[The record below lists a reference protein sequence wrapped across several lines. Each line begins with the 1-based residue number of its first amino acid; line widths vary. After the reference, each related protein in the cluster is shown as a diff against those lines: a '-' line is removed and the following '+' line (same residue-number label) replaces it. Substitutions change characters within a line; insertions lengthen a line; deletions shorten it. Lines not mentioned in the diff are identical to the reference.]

1 MSDEIR
7 MSKTVSVVLPMEQ
20 RAWLVRQAADR
31 AVATGER
38 ASVSEVV
45 RVLVE
50 RAQRAA
56 DGHAA

>member
-1 MSDEIR
+1 MNDQIR
-7 MSKTVSVVLPMEQ
+7 ATTKTVSVVLPMEQ

-50 RAQRAA
+50 RAQRA
-56 DGHAA
+56 DEPAA